1 MYVWYVC
8 VCIQCIY
15 VHVSP
20 PLYTHTQ
27 YTHTQHT
34 HTQYT
39 HTHTHTH
46 TGADSVSS
54 EVLAAVS
61 DEERKRQE
69 AIFELLT
76 SERHYTDS
84 LKLVKEVFF
93 DPMYETNALSE
104 EDIAKVK
111 VNWDDLIQCSDGLLK
126 AFMVRLR
133 TSGAIVKNIGDV
145 LVNQIPELTPHVR
158 WCSCQLNAC
167 TLLQQKS
174 SDPVFKEFE
183 QRCKA
188 DSRTGGLPLSSF
200 LLKPMQRVT
209 KYPLL
214 VKRVSLLLTLSLKHT
229 LVLVYLVAR

>member
-1 MYVWYVC
+1 MHGMIIIRFPLYMKATLS
-8 VCIQCIY
+8 
-15 VHVSP
+15 HSP
-20 PLYTHTQ
+20 PTHV
-27 YTHTQHT
+27 
-34 HTQYT
+34 T
-39 HTHTHTH
+39 HTHTHI
-46 TGADSVSS
+46 GADSVSS
-54 EVLAAVS
+54 DVLAAVT
-61 DEERKRQE
+61 DQERKRQE

-76 SERHYTDS
+76 SERHYTTS

-104 EDIAKVK
+104 EDIAKVM
-111 VNWDDLIQCSDGLLK
+111 VNWDELIECSGELLK

-133 TSGAIVKNIGDV
+133 TSGAIVKSIGDV
-145 LVNQIPELTPHVR
+145 LVNQIPDLTPHVR

-174 SDPVFKEFE
+174 SDPTFREFE
-183 QRCKA
+183 QKCKA

-214 VKRVSLLLTLSLKHT
+214 IKRVSLSCP
-229 LVLVYLVAR
+229 